1 LNRKPAEKR
10 KTGNTTK
17 LVRLGTADAALLE
30 QLCTD
35 MDLPASEVWRRCL
48 RAVARGD
55 PFDRKTAHAIR
66 EQLRK
71 IGTNLNQIARRYN
84 SGQVVRA
91 DDLAFVIDEVVEV
104 LARTTRSF
112 RQMTE
117 TARDQFRAR
126 AEELA

>member
-1 LNRKPAEKR
+1 M
-10 KTGNTTK
+10 TGGTTK
-17 LVRLGTADAALLE
+17 LVRLGMADAALLE

-35 MDLPASEVWRRCL
+35 TELPASEVWRRCL
-48 RAVARGD
+48 RAVGRGD
-55 PFDRKTAHAIR
+55 PFDRKTAQGIE

-91 DDLAFVIDEVVEV
+91 DDLALVLDEVVEI

-112 RQMTE
+112 RQMAE
-117 TARDQFRAR
+117 TSREQFRGR